1 MTLEAPSG
9 GRKAAGTLLTS
20 WLVRSLAE
28 IDGFSISRLCTII
41 AILSVMDGTSVG
53 ASPLGS
59 MAVWPST
66 VAFTTAAVA
75 GTGAGLELLTEN
87 ACAVH
92 NRQSPANRIAADPGE
107 LPPPIT
113 EETSNVSVSHSG
125 PLFAGNSPGKFN
137 GPRLPV
143 KEVGVNRLNCV
154 ACPSPTMNVVL
165 AETGAVA
172 VNPLNVA

>member
-28 IDGFSISRLCTII
+28 IDGCSISRLCTII

-59 MAVWPST
+59 MAVLAST

-92 NRQSPANRIAADPGE
+92 NRQSEDSRICASAGVVPVATWAE
-107 LPPPIT
+107 P
-113 EETSNVSVSHSG
+113 SNVSVSQ
-125 PLFAGNSPGKFN
+125 
-137 GPRLPV
+137 
-143 KEVGVNRLNCV
+143 
-154 ACPSPTMNVVL
+154 
-165 AETGAVA
+165 
-172 VNPLNVA
+172 